1 LRSFVSKEVGTPEI
15 VVEVKRNELIEFS
28 DNTITLDLI
37 AAIMCGVLGANLME
51 VFRVGLVEVVWV
63 NPYLIE
69 DMERMAKL
77 VKVFAVLLKWI

>member
-28 DNTITLDLI
+28 DNTITLGLI